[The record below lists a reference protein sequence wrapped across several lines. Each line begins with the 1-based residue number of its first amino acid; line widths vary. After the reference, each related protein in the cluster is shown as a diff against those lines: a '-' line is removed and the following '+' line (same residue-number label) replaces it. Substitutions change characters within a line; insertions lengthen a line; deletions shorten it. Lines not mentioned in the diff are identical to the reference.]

1 MGRVIEDHQDQHTL
15 LHSYNAVGHRTAS
28 QLPNG
33 ETVHYQY
40 DNNGA
45 FAGLNY
51 GDNSVANITRDSL
64 GREIKRSLSNNLTTE
79 HNYDP
84 QGRLQR
90 QTTYKTASEANNNRP
105 TISQRSY
112 SYTQQG
118 QLSQIDDLQR
128 GTTQYHYDA
137 VNRLTQVNGP
147 NPESFVHDPAG
158 NILAIS
164 SDNKDE
170 TPKQAP
176 SYANQVQGN
185 RLKFQGDTHYQ
196 YDDKGNRIAQ
206 ARGKGQKIRTDYRYN
221 SLNQLVDV
229 NNNGLHTVYKYDA
242 LGRRIAKQNQQ
253 EHTAFLWFEDVLLS
267 ETTQSRQTTQTGQT
281 AQTSLQTKVYL
292 FEPNSFKPLAFV
304 QDDALY
310 HYHLDHLGTPQE
322 ITNAN
327 GEVVWAASF
336 KAYGNLAVAIKND
349 VKIISVFRGSIMTAK
364 AECIIIDSAIMIQ
377 TVGVL

>member
-1 MGRVIEDHQDQHTL
+1 PLGRITGAQNNNRQLQWRYDAAGRVIEDHQDNHKL
-15 LHSYNAVGHRTAS
+15 LHQYNAIGQRTAS

-33 ETVHYQY
+33 ETVQYQH

-45 FAGLNY
+45 FTGLNY
-51 GDNSVANITRDSL
+51 GDNQVASITRDSL
-64 GREIKRSLSNNLTTE
+64 GREIKRSLSNNVTTE

-90 QTTYKTASEANNNRP
+90 QTTYKAGTESNRP
-105 TISQRSY
+105 AISQRSY

-137 VNRLTQVNGP
+137 VNRLTQVEGP

-158 NILAIS
+158 NILAIDS
-164 SDNKDE
+164 SKKAPTSTAS
-170 TPKQAP
+170 TPKH
-176 SYANQVQGN
+176 ANQVQGN

-196 YDDKGNRIAQ
+196 YDAKGNRIAQ
-206 ARGKGQKIRTDYRYN
+206 VRGKGQKLKTAYRYN
-221 SLNQLVDV
+221 SLNQLVAV
-229 NNNGLHTVYKYDA
+229 NNNGANTVYQYDA
-242 LGRRIAKQNQQ
+242 LGRRISKQNQH
-253 EHTAFLWFEDVLLS
+253 ERTDFLWFEDVLLS
-267 ETTQSRQTTQTGQT
+267 ETTQTRNSV

-292 FEPNSFKPLAFV
+292 FEPNTFKPLAFV
-304 QDDALY
+304 QGEVLY

-336 KAYGNLAVAIKND
+336 KAYGNLA
-349 VKIISVFRGSIMTAK
+349 
-364 AECIIIDSAIMIQ
+364 
-377 TVGVL
+377 

>member
-1 MGRVIEDHQDQHTL
+1 MQKKVLLNSFNYDALGRITNAQNDNRHLQWRYDAVGRVIEDHQDQHKL
-15 LHSYNAVGHRTAS
+15 LHNYNAVGHRIAS

-33 ETVHYQY
+33 ATVHYQY

-51 GDNSVANITRDSL
+51 GDNKVASITRDSL

-90 QTTYKTASEANNNRP
+90 QTTYKNTNDANQANRSA
-105 TISQRSY
+105 ISQRSY

-128 GTTQYHYDA
+128 GSTQYHYDA
-137 VNRLTQVNGP
+137 VNRLTQVKGP

-164 SDNKDE
+164 GDRKAQDSNSDNNAE
-170 TPKQAP
+170 APSTAANQAP

-196 YDDKGNRIAQ
+196 YDDKGNRIA
-206 ARGKGQKIRTDYRYN
+206 
-221 SLNQLVDV
+221 
-229 NNNGLHTVYKYDA
+229 
-242 LGRRIAKQNQQ
+242 
-253 EHTAFLWFEDVLLS
+253 
-267 ETTQSRQTTQTGQT
+267 
-281 AQTSLQTKVYL
+281 TS
-292 FEPNSFKPLAFV
+292 A
-304 QDDALY
+304 
-310 HYHLDHLGTPQE
+310 
-322 ITNAN
+322 
-327 GEVVWAASF
+327 W
-336 KAYGNLAVAIKND
+336 
-349 VKIISVFRGSIMTAK
+349 
-364 AECIIIDSAIMIQ
+364 
-377 TVGVL
+377 